1 MNEISLFTGAGGGIL
16 GSILL
21 GHKIIG
27 AVEID
32 EYCQKVI
39 SQKQK
44 DGILNQFP
52 IFTDIKLFIS
62 SGCAELY
69 QGVTDIISAG
79 FPCQPF
85 SVAGKQ
91 SGADDERNMWP
102 ATLECIQIIQPP
114 MAFLE
119 NVPGLLGSTT
129 GDSPEQYLDEEPTGN
144 VRYLGTILRDLSE
157 AGYNARWGVLGA
169 DDVGAPHRRKRI
181 WILAYTN
188 GNNESTLPINDKR

>member
-1 MNEISLFTGAGGGIL
+1 
-16 GSILL
+16 
-21 GHKIIG
+21 
-27 AVEID
+27 
-32 EYCQKVI
+32 
-39 SQKQK
+39 
-44 DGILNQFP
+44 
-52 IFTDIKLFIS
+52 
-62 SGCAELY
+62 
-69 QGVTDIISAG
+69 
-79 FPCQPF
+79 
-85 SVAGKQ
+85 
-91 SGADDERNMWP
+91 
-102 ATLECIQIIQPP
+102 